1 MTYLWHILWL
11 WRYICD
17 TVSLRLLT
25 SLMRTS
31 ILSSDLF
38 LFVSYLLIWVGGERR
53 GARKKRKLNDDLSDL
68 YFSIWLIS
76 SFTSETDWHCTAL
89 ESLRISNNSDLIGI
103 WSGCLLPSIKCS
115 RKPPRPG
122 HGRPGWNLKL
132 WKTDRSSSSM
142 IHSLMWDQLKTINFL
157 YAD

>member
-53 GARKKRKLNDDLSDL
+53 GARKKESWMMT
-68 YFSIWLIS
+68 SVIS
-76 SFTSETDWHCTAL
+76 TLVFDSSPVLHQRLTGTAL

-115 RKPPRPG
+115 RKPPSPG
-122 HGRPGWNLKL
+122 QGQPGWNLKL
-132 WKTDRSSSSM
+132 RKDRSSSSM
-142 IHSLMWDQLKTINFL
+142 IHSLMCDKLETINFL